1 MTSNPSSQLLDGE
14 KVIIIGAPFV
24 GKTSILLRY
33 CENNFSENTKPT
45 VGCERYDKEVAIEG
59 GNTIKL
65 HLWDTAGQERF
76 RGMASSYY
84 KDAECVIIVF
94 DITENSSF
102 TKMDFWTDEVHNYA
116 KKDVLVVVVGNKS
129 DMEAERQVSPEEIE
143 KFVKKNGYFYLE
155 TSALDNS
162 NGNIEK
168 VFNHIAEELAER
180 RAKKGPKGEEDE
192 EEEKWSKNFSID
204 RKKGKEDGCNC

>member
-14 KVIIIGAPFV
+14 KVIIIGAPYV

-45 VGCERYDKEVAIEG
+45 VGCERYDKEVPIQG
-59 GNTIKL
+59 GNSIKL

-84 KDAECVIIVF
+84 KDAECVIVVF
-94 DITENSSF
+94 DITELSSF
-102 TKMDFWTDEVHNYA
+102 TKMDFWTDEVTNYA
-116 KKDVLVVVVGNKS
+116 KKDVLVVLVGNKS
-129 DMEAERQVSPEEIE
+129 DMEEERKVSPEEIE
-143 KFVKKNGYFYLE
+143 KFVKKHGYFYLE

-168 VFNHIAEELAER
+168 VFDHIAEELAER
-180 RAKKGPKGEEDE
+180 RARMGPKGENEE
-192 EEEKWSKNFSID
+192 EEEKWSKTFSID
-204 RKKGKEDGCNC
+204 RRKGKEEGCKC